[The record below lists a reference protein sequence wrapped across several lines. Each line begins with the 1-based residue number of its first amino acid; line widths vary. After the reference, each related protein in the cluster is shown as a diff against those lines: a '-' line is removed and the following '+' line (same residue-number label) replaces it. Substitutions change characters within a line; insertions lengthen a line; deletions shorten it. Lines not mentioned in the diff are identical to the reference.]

1 MKASRLR
8 REGKGRKMANRRM
21 FSLDVVNTDKFMDM
35 PISAQCLYFHM
46 GMRADDDGFVSTPR
60 QVIKSV
66 SCSNDDL
73 KILVSKGYVIPFETG
88 VIVIRHWK
96 QHNYI
101 QSDRYRKTR
110 YTEER
115 SHLELIENVYRLDT
129 ECIQP
134 VSSMDTQYRLSKDIV
149 RLDKDNITI
158 QDIISTE
165 LQDNSL
171 QNSKSRTLDNDVEA
185 QPEPKSGILLPLN
198 DKSLYDVPE
207 GKISMWEETYP
218 AVDVKQE
225 LRKMAAWLD
234 SNPTKRKTRRGIE
247 RFINNWLS
255 RQQDRGGSST
265 GSTYRDR
272 QQGREAAAGLS
283 QEYAGLGKR
292 QPSPDDPFQ

>member
-1 MKASRLR
+1 MYQEVMRNKNLSPEAKAIYAYLSSIAGVGNVCYPSIETMKKDLCMSENRLTKHINQLLALGIVERTRTKKGNLLGSNVYKITHEAEIAEDLR
-8 REGKGRKMANRRM
+8 R
-21 FSLDVVNTDKFMDM
+21 
-35 PISAQCLYFHM
+35 I
-46 GMRADDDGFVSTPR
+46 
-60 QVIKSV
+60 
-66 SCSNDDL
+66 
-73 KILVSKGYVIPFETG
+73 FE
-88 VIVIRHWK
+88 
-96 QHNYI
+96 N
-101 QSDRYRKTR
+101 
-110 YTEER
+110 
-115 SHLELIENVYRLDT
+115 IENDSFRAL
-129 ECIQP
+129 EN
-134 VSSMDTQYRLSKDIV
+134 TQNDSFRALESRALENRGV
-149 RLDKDNITI
+149 NNNNINNNTLNNKI
-158 QDIISTE
+158 NNIISTE
-165 LQDNSL
+165 PQEKV
-171 QNSKSRTLDNDVEA
+171 QNGEIRALENEGVEA

-207 GKISMWEETYP
+207 SKISMWEETYP

>member
-1 MKASRLR
+1 MYQEVMRNKNLSPEAKAIYAYLSSIAGAGNVCYPSIETMKKDLCMSENRLNKYIKQLLVLGIVERTRTKNGNLLGCNVYKITHEAEIAEDMR
-8 REGKGRKMANRRM
+8 RIFENVENG
-21 FSLDVVNTDKFMDM
+21 
-35 PISAQCLYFHM
+35 
-46 GMRADDDGFVSTPR
+46 GFR
-60 QVIKSV
+60 
-66 SCSNDDL
+66 
-73 KILVSKGYVIPFETG
+73 G
-88 VIVIRHWK
+88 
-96 QHNYI
+96 
-101 QSDRYRKTR
+101 
-110 YTEER
+110 
-115 SHLELIENVYRLDT
+115 IENRGIKNRPIRSRPLENMGVNNN
-129 ECIQP
+129 
-134 VSSMDTQYRLSKDIV
+134 
-149 RLDKDNITI
+149 NINNNTLNNNKI
-158 QDIISTE
+158 NNIISTE
-165 LQDNSL
+165 LQDDFL
-171 QNSKSRTLDNDVEA
+171 QNNENRAPENEGIEA

-207 GKISMWEETYP
+207 SKISMWEETYP

-255 RQQDRGGSST
+255 RQQDRGGSSI

>member
-1 MKASRLR
+1 MR

-46 GMRADDDGFVSTPR
+46 GMRADDDGFVSSPR
-60 QVIKSV
+60 QVIKAV
-66 SCSNDDL
+66 NCTNDDL
-73 KILVSKGYVIPFETG
+73 KILISKGYVIPFETG
-88 VIVIRHWK
+88 IIVIRHWK
-96 QHNYI
+96 KNNYI
-101 QSDRYRKTR
+101 PIDRYRKTQ

-115 SHLELIENVYRLDT
+115 SHLELAENVYRLDT
-129 ECIQP
+129 ECMQS
-134 VSSMDTQYRLSKDIV
+134 VSNMYPQYRLSKDIV

-158 QDIISTE
+158 QDTISTE
-165 LQDNSL
+165 LQDDSL
-171 QNSKSRTLDNDVEA
+171 QNSGKEQTA
-185 QPEPKSGILLPLN
+185 QEPPEPKSGILLPLN

-207 GKISMWEETYP
+207 GKISMWAETYP

-265 GSTYRDR
+265 GGTYRDR
-272 QQGREAAAGLS
+272 QQGMKPAAGLP
-283 QEYAGLGKR
+283 QETYAGLGKR